1 MTTIKPSVMCEQR
14 PDGSRVWQVT
24 RYDAVKSLLT
34 DHRLSGSLPALETP
48 GLDADPKAYQ
58 ILMRMAAAGKRSIAT
73 DQEDRVFRRRILNK
87 LFAGANVVR
96 VKPLIHPM
104 AEQLVDELR
113 SGPQPADLSSS
124 FSAPLCAQ
132 TMNELIGVP
141 REDTHRFRAWIE
153 EASTSGAQKP
163 GAGLRQLGLY
173 ITKLFAER
181 KQNSR
186 PGDII
191 TELLQSQHL
200 GDDRHERRVLNVLV
214 WMLGIGWQSPS
225 PAVDYA
231 IFLLLTNPGQLL
243 LLRKEPA
250 RLPAR
255 WRKRYAC
262 TTRSHPTTAW
272 PCATPSR
279 ILSSRERLSGL
290 VSRSCSISGPPTGIQ
305 PSSRTPEN
313 SMLPVIQIRIWA
325 SAMGCTRA
333 ILPRSPGL

>member
-1 MTTIKPSVMCEQR
+1 
-14 PDGSRVWQVT
+14 
-24 RYDAVKSLLT
+24 
-34 DHRLSGSLPALETP
+34 
-48 GLDADPKAYQ
+48 
-58 ILMRMAAAGKRSIAT
+58 
-73 DQEDRVFRRRILNK
+73 LNK

-250 RLPAR
+250 RLPGAVEEAIR
-255 WRKRYAC
+255 LHNSQPSNDGMAVRYAVEDFEFEGTVIRTGEQVMLDIWAANRDSAVFPDPGKFDVTRNPNPHLGFGHGVYAC
-262 TTRSHPTTAW
+262 NFAQVTRAVIEAAISALVCGPLQPRLAVPADELKYTTPGRP
-272 PCATPSR
+272 
-279 ILSSRERLSGL
+279 SGL
-290 VSRSCSISGPPTGIQ
+290 VWF
-305 PSSRTPEN
+305 
-313 SMLPVIQIRIWA
+313 PVLW
-325 SAMGCTRA
+325 
-333 ILPRSPGL
+333 